1 MEYCLGILPIS
12 YVFDLRR
19 LCFLFKQSTHI
30 ISVHNIFYNVFGF
43 LSLTNYVQ
51 FILYVNFPM
60 DILKLEFGMLFMFV

>member
-1 MEYCLGILPIS
+1 MYKIFKLNDDVNLLYVQYCVGILPIS

-30 ISVHNIFYNVFGF
+30 IFVYNIFTMCFF

-51 FILYVNFPM
+51 FIL
-60 DILKLEFGMLFMFV
+60 